1 MSLIQAVALSGV
13 ILVIGTVV
21 FFSIKP
27 VYSATFSSSELL
39 KAQIL
44 FCILLLNMVLHVFEN
59 VINGVI
65 TGSNRFQF
73 GNGIKVIRLLMRVFL
88 IVSLLTVCSSSIVLV
103 LIDLMMTV
111 ASIIIEMVYI
121 VRKLHI
127 KPKYSH
133 WDRAL
138 FFDTGKYT
146 MLMFL
151 TSIAAQVNNN
161 LDNVI
166 IGAITGPALVTVYSM
181 GLLIFGMYENLSTS
195 VSGVMLPTVT
205 NLLEE
210 DDSDVADVNIEEVAS
225 ETEE

>member
-1 MSLIQAVALSGV
+1 MINVDNNRQIKIGVLLSYFLIILNTLYGLFLTPYMIGQLGTSEYGVYKTISSFSSSLMVLDLGIGSTVMRFVAKYRATRDEKSIPNFVAMSLIQAVALSGV

-65 TGSNRFQF
+65 TGSNRFLF
-73 GNGIKVIRLLMRVFL
+73 GNGIKVTRLLMRVFL
-88 IVSLLTVCSSSIVLV
+88 IVSLLAVCSSSIVLV

-121 VRKLHI
+121 V
-127 KPKYSH
+127 
-133 WDRAL
+133 
-138 FFDTGKYT
+138 
-146 MLMFL
+146 
-151 TSIAAQVNNN
+151 
-161 LDNVI
+161 
-166 IGAITGPALVTVYSM
+166 
-181 GLLIFGMYENLSTS
+181 
-195 VSGVMLPTVT
+195 
-205 NLLEE
+205 
-210 DDSDVADVNIEEVAS
+210 
-225 ETEE
+225 